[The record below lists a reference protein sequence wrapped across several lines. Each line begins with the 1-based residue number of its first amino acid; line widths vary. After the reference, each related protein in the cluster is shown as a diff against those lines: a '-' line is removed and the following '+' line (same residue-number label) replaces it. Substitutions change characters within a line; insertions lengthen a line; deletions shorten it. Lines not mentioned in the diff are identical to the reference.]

1 MLASRVDTYINC
13 VEEHK
18 RSTIGN
24 HVKDEHGQDP
34 ETIKSNFK
42 ILKNC
47 QNKLDC
53 LIFEKLFIRDLK
65 PKLNKQCDS
74 ISARSYLFNYFT
86 FKYTVPF
93 KHLLSFLALLSIYHS
108 RYYFLYCLDVN
119 ILELFK
125 SVSH

>member
-1 MLASRVDTYINC
+1 MLASRVDTYIN
-13 VEEHK
+13 VW
-18 RSTIGN
+18 RNTSDQQYIGN

-53 LIFEKLFIRDLK
+53 LIFKKLFIRDLK

-74 ISARSYLFNYFT
+74 IRA
-86 FKYTVPF
+86 
-93 KHLLSFLALLSIYHS
+93 
-108 RYYFLYCLDVN
+108 
-119 ILELFK
+119 E
-125 SVSH
+125 